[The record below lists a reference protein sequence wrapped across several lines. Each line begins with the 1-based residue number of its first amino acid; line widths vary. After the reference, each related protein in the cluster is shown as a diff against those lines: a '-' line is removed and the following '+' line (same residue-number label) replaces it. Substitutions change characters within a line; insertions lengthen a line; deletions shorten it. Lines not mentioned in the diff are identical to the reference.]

1 MKPETEEMTYKART
15 KLKDLK
21 GKLKDR
27 MKDIRSQM
35 GEEEFKKLNM
45 GDDDD
50 EFEDDEFGG
59 SAFIDRTERSLDDLE
74 SLSKSE
80 YGEEEVGEAMDDI
93 ASNPNIDEKIDL

>member
-27 MKDIRSQM
+27 MKEIRSQM

-59 SAFIDRTERSLDDLE
+59 SSFIERTEKSLDDLE

-80 YGEEEVGEAMDDI
+80 YGDAEEAMEE
-93 ASNPNIDEKIDL
+93 AEAAQNEMDEKIDL